1 MCMEGFVSERIHIVV
16 DAAEK
21 ERFRRQAAR
30 EGKTLS
36 EWLREAAAEK
46 VAADGEAGALDTVE
60 ALSSFFEACDVR
72 ETGREPDWEAHRRVI
87 EQSKGEGA
95 ADA

>member
-1 MCMEGFVSERIHIVV
+1 MSERIHIVV

-46 VAADGEAGALDTVE
+46 AAAAREDRALDTVE
-60 ALSSFFEACDVR
+60 ALTSFFEECDAR
-72 ETGREPDWEAHRRVI
+72 ESGREPDWEEHRRVI
-87 EQSKGEGA
+87 ERSITEGA
-95 ADA
+95 ADS

>member
-1 MCMEGFVSERIHIVV
+1 MADRVHILM

-21 ERFRRQAAR
+21 ARYRRLAAR

-46 VAADGEAGALDTVE
+46 AASARQARSLDTPE
-60 ALSSFFEACDVR
+60 ALSAFFEECRAR
-72 ETGREPDWEAHRRVI
+72 EAGLGREPDWEEHRRVI
-87 EQSKGEGA
+87 ERSIATGA
-95 ADA
+95 TDT

>member
-1 MCMEGFVSERIHIVV
+1 MSERIHIVV
-16 DAAEK
+16 EAVEK

-36 EWLREAAAEK
+36 DWLREAAAEK
-46 VAADGEAGALDTVE
+46 AAAARKERPLDTVG
-60 ALSSFFEACDVR
+60 ALRSFFEACDAR
-72 ETGREPDWEAHRRVI
+72 ESGREPDWDEHRRVI
-87 EQSKGEGA
+87 ERSIGEGA

>member
-1 MCMEGFVSERIHIVV
+1 MSERIHIVV
-16 DAAEK
+16 DAGEK

-46 VAADGEAGALDTVE
+46 VAAAREGRALDTVE
-60 ALSSFFEACDVR
+60 SLTAFFDACDAR
-72 ETGREPDWEAHRRVI
+72 EAGHGHEPDWEEHRRVI
-87 EQSKGEGA
+87 ERSISEGA
-95 ADA
+95 GYG